1 MVNSEDI
8 KTTENSHTYPVA
20 KHYVRKNRNYTNEKV
35 QGMKSYLHKR
45 LEKKATQMEEVK
57 SSFEFYL
64 AEERNLAEK
73 YIEIFSMKKSL
84 LKKNILDWLFNK
96 ITGQGI

>member
-20 KHYVRKNRNYTNEKV
+20 EHYVRKIKNYTNEKV
-35 QGMKSYLHKR
+35 QGMKSYLHKK
-45 LEKKATQMEEVK
+45 LEKQATQMEEVK

-64 AEERNLAEK
+64 EDRNLAEQ

>member
-20 KHYVRKNRNYTNEKV
+20 EHYVRKIKNYTNEKV
-35 QGMKSYLHKR
+35 RGMKSYLHKK
-45 LEKKATQMEEVK
+45 LEKQATQMEEVK

-64 AEERNLAEK
+64 EDRNLAEQ

-84 LKKNILDWLFNK
+84 LKKNILDWLFKK

>member
-20 KHYVRKNRNYTNEKV
+20 EHYVRKIKNYTNEKV
-35 QGMKSYLHKR
+35 QGMKSYLHKK
-45 LEKKATQMEEVK
+45 LEKQATQMEEVK

-64 AEERNLAEK
+64 EDRNLAK
-73 YIEIFSMKKSL
+73 QYIEIFSMKKSL

>member
-20 KHYVRKNRNYTNEKV
+20 EHYVRKIK
-35 QGMKSYLHKR
+35 
-45 LEKKATQMEEVK
+45 
-57 SSFEFYL
+57 SFELYL
-64 AEERNLAEK
+64 EEDRNLAEQ
-73 YIEIFSMKKSL
+73 YIGIFSMKKSL
-84 LKKNILDWLFNK
+84 FKKNILDWLLNK

>member
-20 KHYVRKNRNYTNEKV
+20 EHYVRKIKNYTNEKV
-35 QGMKSYLHKR
+35 RGMKSYLHKK
-45 LEKKATQMEEVK
+45 LEKQATQMEEVK

-64 AEERNLAEK
+64 EDRNLAEQ

>member
-20 KHYVRKNRNYTNEKV
+20 EHYVRKIKNYTNEKV
-35 QGMKSYLHKR
+35 QGMKSYLHKK
-45 LEKKATQMEEVK
+45 LEKQATQMEEVK

-64 AEERNLAEK
+64 EDRNLAK
-73 YIEIFSMKKSL
+73 QYIEIFSMKKSL
-84 LKKNILDWLFNK
+84 LKKNILDWLFKK